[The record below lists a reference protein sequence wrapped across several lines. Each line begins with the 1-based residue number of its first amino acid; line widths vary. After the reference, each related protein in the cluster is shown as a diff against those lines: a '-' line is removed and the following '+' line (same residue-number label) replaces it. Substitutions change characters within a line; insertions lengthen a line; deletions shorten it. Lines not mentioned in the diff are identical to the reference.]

1 MSFYDLIWLVPLFP
15 LAGALVNGLITHQLG
30 LKKSTANIVALV
42 GSGLAWLWAWAAVL
56 QWYFTEDHTVSYVV
70 KVFDWISGGNVPL
83 LNGGTAPL
91 EIAASYQIDPISA
104 VMVSFVTFVG
114 FLIHLYSV
122 GYMHDEPD
130 KAYSRYFAYLNLFMF
145 SMLTLVLG
153 SNLAVLFVGWE
164 GVGLCSYLLIGFY
177 YEKDWCASAGKK
189 AFIVNRIG
197 DFGFLLAIFF
207 TFGWFGTLEFS
218 ELFAILSGHH
228 GAALGGAA
236 TVIGLLLFVGAIGK
250 SAQIP
255 LFVWLPD
262 AMAGPTPV
270 SALIHAATM
279 VTAGVYMVA
288 RCNFFYQLSSTA
300 MLTVGVIGGVTA
312 VFAATIGLVQN
323 DIKKVLAYSTV
334 SQLGYMFLAVGA
346 GAYIVAI
353 FHVVT
358 HAFFK
363 ACLFLGSGS
372 VIHACGG
379 EQDMRKMGG
388 LRKYMPKTYWTFLTA
403 TVAIAGIPPLAGFIS
418 KDAILA
424 KVFEGGYTDLNGFGN
439 AYYLLWILGLGGAFL
454 TAFYMFRLVY
464 MTFFGDFRGGEEA
477 EHHLHESPWTMTL
490 PLQVLAFLSLVGG
503 VVIGF
508 PGVLFHKDNWNF
520 IEGFMGPMILG
531 GHAHGGEHAGGHAV
545 SFGLEWGLVALS
557 VAIAASGIGLAY
569 LWYKKDPEFSAPR
582 ALAERFPFA
591 YKLLLNKYW
600 VDELYDATVIKGTVG
615 LARFLWEFDARV
627 VDGIVNGTRHAT
639 VATSFL
645 SGIFDVKIID
655 GLVNLIATINQTA
668 SRYFRR
674 LQVGFTQGY
683 AMVMVFGAALM
694 LAVFFISY

>member
-15 LAGALVNGLITHQLG
+15 LAGAVINGLITHRRG
-30 LKKSTANIVALV
+30 LNKKTANIVALA

-70 KVFDWISGGNVPL
+70 KVFTWISGGELPL
-83 LNGGTAPL
+83 LSGGTAPL

-122 GYMHDEPD
+122 GYMHDESD
-130 KAYSRYFAYLNLFMF
+130 RAYSRYFAYLNLFMF

-153 SNLAVLFVGWE
+153 SNLPVLFVGWE

-177 YEKDWCASAGKK
+177 YEKDWCATAGKK

-218 ELFAILSGHH
+218 QLFAAVSGHH
-228 GAALGGAA
+228 GEALTGAA
-236 TVIGLLLFVGAIGK
+236 TIIGLLLFVGAVGK

-255 LFVWLPD
+255 LYVWLPD

-279 VTAGVYMVA
+279 VTAGVYMVV
-288 RCNFFYQLSSTA
+288 RCNFFYRLGPDA
-300 MLTVGVIGGVTA
+300 MLVVAIVGGITA

-334 SQLGYMFLAVGA
+334 SQLGYMFLGAGVGA
-346 GAYIVAI
+346 FVAAI

-388 LRKYMPKTYWTFLTA
+388 LKKHMPKTYWTFLMA
-403 TVAIAGIPPLAGFIS
+403 TIAIAGIPPFAGFVS

-424 KVFEGGYTDLNGFGN
+424 KAFEAGHTDLNGFGN
-439 AYYLLWILGLGGAFL
+439 AYFVLWFLGLAGAFL

-490 PLQVLAFLSLVGG
+490 PLQVLAFLSVVGG
-503 VVIGF
+503 IVIGF
-508 PGVLFHKDNWNF
+508 PGVLIHKEHWNF
-520 IEGFMGPMILG
+520 IEGFVSPMLLA
-531 GHAHGGEHAGGHAV
+531 AHGHEGGHAV
-545 SFGLEWGLVALS
+545 SLGLEWGLVFLS
-557 VAIAASGIGLAY
+557 VAVAASGIALAY
-569 LWYKKDPEFSAPR
+569 FWYKRDPEFSVPK

-600 VDELYDATVIKGTVG
+600 VDELYDATVIRPTVG
-615 LARFLWEFDARV
+615 LARFLWEFDSRV
-627 VDGIVNGTRHAT
+627 IDGVVNGARHVT
-639 VATSFL
+639 VGTSFL
-645 SGIFDVKIID
+645 SGVFDHTVVD
-655 GLVNLIATINQTA
+655 GLVNLVGTINQTA
-668 SRYFRR
+668 SRQFRR

-683 AMVMVFGAALM
+683 AMVMVFGAALL
-694 LAVFFISY
+694 LAVFFITF